1 MESLMNEQEILKR
14 VIKATAEELRIPAE
28 KITPESRFKDDLG
41 ADSLDLVALFMA
53 LDAELKT
60 TLPDDR
66 DAGVVS
72 VSDAVR
78 FIKKHLETAS

>member
-1 MESLMNEQEILKR
+1 MNEQEILER
-14 VIKATAEELRIPAE
+14 VVKATSEELRIPVE
-28 KITPESRFKDDLG
+28 KIKPESRFREDLG

-53 LDAELKT
+53 LDEELKT

-66 DAGVVS
+66 DAGIAS
-72 VSDAVR
+72 VNDAVR